1 MIRIIPILLLFLFFS
16 CTAAKIKRLP
26 APDNLISETKLVSIL
41 KDMTVME
48 CYVLQ
53 KMPSLEQNHKVI
65 SETGLAILAKHN
77 VDTSAYSLSMNYYG
91 SRQEKMQEIYSKVL
105 DEVNLDLVKEQAGR

>member
-1 MIRIIPILLLFLFFS
+1 MIRIISIFFLFLFFS
-16 CTAAKIKRLP
+16 CTTAKIKRLP
-26 APDNLISETKLVSIL
+26 TPENLIPEKKLVSIL

-53 KMPSLEQNHKVI
+53 KMPSLEQNHKVM
-65 SETGLAILAKHN
+65 SETGLAILAKHQ
-77 VDTSAYSLSMNYYG
+77 VDTAAYSSSMDYYG

-105 DEVNLDLVKEQAGR
+105 DQVNLDLAKEQAIK